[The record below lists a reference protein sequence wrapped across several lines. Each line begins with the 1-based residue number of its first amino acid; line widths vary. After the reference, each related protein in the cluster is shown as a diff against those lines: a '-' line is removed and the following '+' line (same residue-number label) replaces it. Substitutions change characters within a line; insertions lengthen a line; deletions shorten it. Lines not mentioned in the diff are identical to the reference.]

1 MRYVSNAGI
10 ILTQNEISIGID
22 CFCKDENNLYPDT
35 PIDIKKELWQQIED
49 GTLVALIFTHDHS
62 DHFYKEDV
70 IEALRRNQAL
80 QVYSTDAVIEQLMD
94 EEINPQCLHVVADNE
109 EISFGD
115 MNIKFCYTIH
125 EGEQYA
131 DILNLTLL
139 INIEDEK
146 VVVFGDAMANE
157 ALFQRVREW
166 SLEMDKLI
174 VPFPYVGLRSTRK
187 LLQSVFPKRIFAL
200 HLPRIEADEQG
211 WVKRTKKVC
220 EQATDGL
227 PKPIFL
233 ETLGKCY

>member
-10 ILTQNEISIGID
+10 IFTQNEISIGID

-49 GTLVALIFTHDHS
+49 GTLVALIFTHEHS

-70 IEALRRNQAL
+70 IEALRRNQDL
-80 QVYSTDAVIEQLMD
+80 QVYSTSVVIEQLLA
-94 EEINPQCLHVVADNE
+94 EGVSRECLHVVNDNE

-131 DILNLTLL
+131 DVLNLTLL
-139 INIEDEK
+139 INIGDEK
-146 VVVFGDAMANE
+146 VVVFGDAKANE

-166 SLEMDKLI
+166 SLETDKLI

-187 LLQSVFPKRIFAL
+187 LLQSICPKRIFAV
-200 HLPRIEADEQG
+200 HFPRIEADEQG
-211 WVKRTKKVC
+211 WVERTQKVC

-233 ETLGKCY
+233 ESLGKYY